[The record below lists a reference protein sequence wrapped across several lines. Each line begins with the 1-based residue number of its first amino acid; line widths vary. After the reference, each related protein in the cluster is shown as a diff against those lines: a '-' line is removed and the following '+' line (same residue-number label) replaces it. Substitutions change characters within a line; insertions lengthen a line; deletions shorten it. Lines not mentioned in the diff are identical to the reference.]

1 MRKFIVV
8 MLSVMLLSGCSTKK
22 VDEGIF
28 EYQDSSVGDNSEVSN
43 IIQQLKEDERI
54 EGIELKTSE
63 NPYGIVVNYDGME
76 DEEAAVYYATYLFTL
91 VTNVEWVSVHF
102 NDAEITL
109 TKNELQNWY
118 DKELRTITS
127 EEELDELIHS
137 NADKWD
143 EIVNSTK

>member
-1 MRKFIVV
+1 MRKFIVT
-8 MLSVMLLSGCSTKK
+8 MLSVMLLGGCSTKK

-28 EYQDSSVGDNSEVSN
+28 EYQNGDNSAVSN
-43 IIQQLKEDERI
+43 IIQQLKDDERI

-91 VTNVEWVSVHF
+91 VTNVEWVSVQF

-118 DKELRTITS
+118 DKELGTIKS

-137 NADKWD
+137 NANKWD